1 MMSRMVVEH
10 AASPGE
16 LTQRENVPPE
26 ALFLGRAVL
35 WKANRRNLTI
45 LQDHLR
51 PFRRRAQPRPVGI
64 EMTGARVEM
73 PSSAAR
79 RPNVQASSLE
89 EATEFNLVARR
100 NLLAGL
106 WAGRQ
111 LGLSDAALEAYAGRL
126 VGIGAARDLA
136 ARLRRD
142 LAAGGVAV
150 SAAAVAEQVQSAT
163 RDAILHFA
171 MTD

>member
-1 MMSRMVVEH
+1 MS
-10 AASPGE
+10 AA
-16 LTQRENVPPE
+16 
-26 ALFLGRAVL
+26 
-35 WKANRRNLTI
+35 
-45 LQDHLR
+45 
-51 PFRRRAQPRPVGI
+51 PRPRSY
-64 EMTGARVEM
+64 A
-73 PSSAAR
+73 P
-79 RPNVQASSLE
+79 SLE
-89 EATEFNLVARR
+89 EATEYNLVARR

-111 LGLSDAALEAYAGRL
+111 LGLADAALEAYAGRL

-142 LAAGGVAV
+142 LAAGGVAIG
-150 SAAAVAEQVQSAT
+150 AAEVAEQVQAAT